1 MKNLLY
7 VISLFALIS
16 CHSEAQ
22 KTVVDYAETITQE
35 ELKTHLYT
43 YASDDFMGREASFL
57 TIDLG
62 YNCLFLI
69 KIYFYVYNSFFS
81 CTNRIPTPTH

>member
-35 ELKTHLYT
+35 ELKTHGDEYVFFGDQHNEIYRQLN
-43 YASDDFMGREASFL
+43 
-57 TIDLG
+57 LG
-62 YNCLFLI
+62 LI
-69 KIYFYVYNSFFS
+69 SKESNLPCYWS
-81 CTNRIPTPTH
+81 